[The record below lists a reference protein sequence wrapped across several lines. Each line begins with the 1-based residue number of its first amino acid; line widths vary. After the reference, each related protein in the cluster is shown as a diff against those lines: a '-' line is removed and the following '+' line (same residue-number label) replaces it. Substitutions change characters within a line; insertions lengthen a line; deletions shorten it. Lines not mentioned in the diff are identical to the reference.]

1 MINTFIIFISI
12 LSILLI
18 YLLHISMFQW
28 TEKLKKENCDCSDL
42 WHRKYINVI
51 ALFLIIV
58 ITINLILIYLKI
70 NNSFINIFRIILG
83 IIQISYYIII
93 IDYIRKLKIKDCN
106 CSENWK
112 REYGFI
118 FTIIIVSFLSLI
130 LISSFITL
138 LFFKK

>member
-42 WHRKYINVI
+42 WHRNYINVI

-58 ITINLILIYLKI
+58 ITINLILI
-70 NNSFINIFRIILG
+70 
-83 IIQISYYIII
+83 
-93 IDYIRKLKIKDCN
+93 
-106 CSENWK
+106 
-112 REYGFI
+112 
-118 FTIIIVSFLSLI
+118 
-130 LISSFITL
+130 
-138 LFFKK
+138 